1 MKLNLTAIA
10 PVSLDGLLHN
20 AANAKRL
27 GFPRLGIAGTPRL
40 AVVGGG
46 TSIGG
51 RIDEIRAFDGDVWA
65 INGAF
70 QWCREHGI
78 EARFYS
84 ADPTALIV
92 KDCVGARS
100 AMLCMATD
108 PAVFEELKDAD
119 VEAVEITG
127 PNNMLVG
134 PTSACC
140 APLIALHR
148 GYTEITFFGCE
159 SSFGA
164 STHAYGNFNLENLMR
179 VACNGQ
185 EFLTTPDMMMQVENL
200 GGQIRTFPQ
209 RLKDRSGGLL
219 SSYIESPEIDV
230 LAATRSLYEA
240 VQHAAA

>member
-10 PVSLDGLLHN
+10 PVSLEGLLHN

-46 TSIGG
+46 NSI
-51 RIDEIRAFDGDVWA
+51 RDRVDEIRSFDGDVWA

-70 QWCREHGI
+70 KWCQERGI

-84 ADPTALIV
+84 ADPTALIAG
-92 KDCVGARS
+92 DCIGAKS

-108 PAVFEELKDAD
+108 PSVFEELKDAD
-119 VEAVEITG
+119 VEAVGIVG
-127 PNNMLVG
+127 PENMLVG

-140 APLIALHR
+140 APLIAVNR
-148 GYTEITFFGCE
+148 GYTEISFFGCE

-179 VACNGQ
+179 VACNGR

-200 GGQIRTFPQ
+200 GAQIRAFPKL
-209 RLKDRSGGLL
+209 LKDRSGGLL
-219 SSYIESPEIDV
+219 SAYIESPEIDV
-230 LAATRSLYEA
+230 LAAAPSLYEA
-240 VQHAAA
+240 VQNAAA